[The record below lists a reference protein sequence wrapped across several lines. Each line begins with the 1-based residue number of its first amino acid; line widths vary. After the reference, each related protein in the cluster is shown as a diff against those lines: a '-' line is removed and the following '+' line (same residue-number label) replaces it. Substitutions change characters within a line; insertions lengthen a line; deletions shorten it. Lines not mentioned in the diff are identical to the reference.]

1 MKRLIYIFI
10 VPLIINAQDIAGTY
24 QLSGLYI
31 MSQQIS
37 RDDQSLFV
45 SDIHGLGL
53 FATCN
58 IWKDTNLGI
67 AHINIIGFPHDYC
80 RTPLGGFYN
89 HSDTPN
95 CTLVDNN
102 LTKNLVTIKDIEEG
116 EEITCIYTLY
126 KINND

>member
-1 MKRLIYIFI
+1 MYN
-10 VPLIINAQDIAGTY
+10 PLPDCLTIEK
-24 QLSGLYI
+24 
-31 MSQQIS
+31 
-37 RDDQSLFV
+37 

-89 HSDTPN
+89 HSDNPN
-95 CTLVDNN
+95 CNLIEKYDPATLFYVQN
-102 LTKNLVTIKDIEEG
+102 LITITNILKGD
-116 EEITCIYTLY
+116 EITCKYTLY
-126 KINND
+126 SLYKENVEKRDIYSLLYL